1 MNTGKDRII
10 VTENL
15 EKDYREGGVV
25 VPAVRGIDL
34 TVEAGEFTAIVGPS
48 GSGKTTFLNL
58 ISGLDYP
65 TAGKVW
71 LRRRL
76 ISDMSG
82 SDLSDLRRDH
92 IGFIFQ
98 AYNLIPVLTVRE
110 NIEYIMLL
118 QGVPDGERKARV
130 AAILKEI
137 GMEGFERR
145 FPPKISGGQQQ
156 RVAIARAMVSR
167 PELIL
172 ADEPTANLDSE
183 TGSELLDMM
192 RELNR
197 KTGMTFLFSTHDR
210 MVMERADRVVTLHD
224 GRVLKDERKETRPET
239 FRGGFSVLAAFSG
252 LLFAR
257 RGQAGPT
264 TRSPSAAISRI
275 SPSCSFRPRSPWT
288 DRRCVRR
295 TWAPST
301 TG

>member
-1 MNTGKDRII
+1 MNTGRDPII

-224 GRVLKDERKETRPET
+224 GRVLKDEWRERP
-239 FRGGFSVLAAFSG
+239 
-252 LLFAR
+252 
-257 RGQAGPT
+257 
-264 TRSPSAAISRI
+264 
-275 SPSCSFRPRSPWT
+275 
-288 DRRCVRR
+288 
-295 TWAPST
+295 
-301 TG
+301 